1 MAKKKYYVVWTG
13 KQPGIYLTWDEAK
26 DQIDGWKGARYKS
39 YPTLTEATEAFRKG
53 SDDNLEAIATL
64 LIRARER
71 RETQNTHERRET
83 QHTQGRRETQPGPAS
98 EPEWMSN
105 PKVNRNAIAVD
116 ASCLGNP
123 GTMEYRGVD
132 LATGKEIFRV
142 GPFQDATNNVG
153 EYLAL
158 VHVLALCKQKGVDR
172 PVYSDSRIALG
183 WLHRRQS
190 RSTLRPTPRN
200 ARLLQLIQRADA
212 WVKANTWP
220 NRVMKWKT
228 EEWGEIPAD
237 FGRK

>member
-64 LIRARER
+64 LLRARER
-71 RETQNTHERRET
+71 RETQNTLERRET
-83 QHTQGRRETQPGPAS
+83 QPEAAS

-172 PVYSDSRIALG
+172 PIYSDSRIALG
-183 WLHRRQS
+183 WLRRRQS

-200 ARLLQLIQRADA
+200 AKLLQLIQRADA